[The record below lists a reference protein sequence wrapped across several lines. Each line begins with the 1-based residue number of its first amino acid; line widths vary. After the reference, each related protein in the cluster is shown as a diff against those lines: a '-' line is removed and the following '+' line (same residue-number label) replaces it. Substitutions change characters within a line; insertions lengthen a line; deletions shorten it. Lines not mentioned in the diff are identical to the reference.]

1 MAALLLNTVWP
12 LIKSAIAWFLGS
24 IAAETYMRGSINALI
39 VAEARERLQLDLN
52 ADDPLSKESF
62 AIAFGARFGLVLDPV
77 EPFTKAS
84 LGVAVGQ
91 KIGFELDPVEPFSKE
106 SFGSAIAQRFG
117 LPDHFSRCHRHRRL
131 LHGRSAKRHHCGA
144 QHSLLGTSF
153 TKLFPADASLLLD
166 FERQIV
172 LQLEKALLGQPSLIR
187 GPTVDLI
194 TTRIRTHVG
203 SISPRDLAQ
212 TEHRHATTVSIT
224 AML

>member
-1 MAALLLNTVWP
+1 MQVPIIAGIPALLSGLTTLMESRLVLYLGERMAALLLNTVWP

-106 SFGSAIAQRFG
+106 SFGSAIAQRLG
-117 LPDHFSRCHRHRRL
+117 LPITFRDVTNRDFFMADLQSGITAALNTR
-131 LHGRSAKRHHCGA
+131 
-144 QHSLLGTSF
+144 LGTSF

-172 LQLEKALLGQPSLIR
+172 LQLEKALLGQLSLI
-187 GPTVDLI
+187 
-194 TTRIRTHVG
+194 
-203 SISPRDLAQ
+203 
-212 TEHRHATTVSIT
+212 
-224 AML
+224 